1 MEHHKKLKIIKYKFN
16 LFIFNIIMNNNIA
29 SYCIFT
35 TIILFISNI
44 NLKKRITFMKNEIN
58 NLKNHINQLEKENK
72 DLICLMEEFDKSPIC
87 YD

>member
-1 MEHHKKLKIIKYKFN
+1 
-16 LFIFNIIMNNNIA
+16 MNNNIA

-44 NLKKRITFMKNEIN
+44 NLKKKITFMKNEKN
-58 NLKNHINQLEKENK
+58 NLKKHINQLEKENK
-72 DLICLMEEFDKSPIC
+72 DLICIMEEFDKSPIC